1 MVGSF
6 LPGEVAARG
15 GTVVELGAIMLAPL
29 LALLLASLPAQALCR
44 QRGSLA
50 VMRRGLLVG
59 AVLPLLNAVVGE
71 RLQGG
76 AFTAWFVAARLTD
89 GLAQALVEVAGITL
103 LLRRSHCCHRVTLSI
118 GLTEAVRSLATVVG
132 PIVGGLAYQGRLTE
146 RYTREPLWYAISGL
160 SAPYW
165 LLGLVSLL
173 TALFVTHGIDPAA
186 IDEQRPPAAQGVS
199 STRAHPLALVRTP
212 GLLLAAALHA
222 LSFAAVG
229 LLEACFAPFVLGPP
243 FGASLTWVGTHMT
256 IGSVGLATA
265 ALATSSI
272 AAQFGAGQLAQ
283 IVAGQ
288 LMQAAGLLL
297 LALCV
302 STGDAALAYT
312 LACCG
317 SGLSLVNSAS
327 LMSRLVR
334 TVEEDPRVFAE
345 LLAALFLANYA
356 FGYGLSSQAGGVLA
370 PRIGF
375 RATALAY
382 AAVAVSAPLALLL
395 LYPKCLRRR
404 LSPPREL
411 PEAAGK
417 SKPMP
422 AA

>member
-15 GTVVELGAIMLAPL
+15 GSVVELGAIMLAPL
-29 LALLLASLPAQALCR
+29 VALLLGSLPAQALCR

-50 VMRRGLLVG
+50 VMRHGLLVG
-59 AVLPLLNAVVGE
+59 AVLPLLNAVVSE

-76 AFTAWFVAARLTD
+76 AFTAWFVAARLAD
-89 GLAQALVEVAGITL
+89 GLAQALVEVAGFSL
-103 LLRRSHCCHRVTLSI
+103 LLRRSHSCHRVTLSI
-118 GLTEAVRSLATVVG
+118 GLAEAVRSLATVLG
-132 PIVGGLAYQGRLTE
+132 PIVGGLAYQGGLTE

-186 IDEQRPPAAQGVS
+186 IDEHRTPAAHGVT
-199 STRAHPLALVRTP
+199 STHAHSLALARTP
-212 GLLLAAALHA
+212 GLLFAAALHA
-222 LSFAAVG
+222 LSFAGVG
-229 LLEACFAPFVLGPP
+229 LLESSFAPFVLGPP

-256 IGSVGLATA
+256 IGSIGLATA
-265 ALATSSI
+265 ALTTSSI

-283 IVAGQ
+283 IVTGQ

-297 LALCV
+297 LALCE

-327 LMSRLVR
+327 LVSRLVR
-334 TVEEDPRVFAE
+334 TLEEDPRVFAE

-370 PRIGF
+370 PNIGF
-375 RATALAY
+375 RATAIAY
-382 AAVAVSAPLALLL
+382 AAVAVIAPLALLIL
-395 LYPKCLRRR
+395 HTKCFRRR
-404 LSPPREL
+404 LLPPGEL
-411 PEAAGK
+411 SQAAGN
-417 SKPMP
+417 SKPTP